1 MQTSTKFLFSLAV
14 IVVLSNPCVG
24 SSPRAN
30 IYFFLLSVYN
40 AELKSIPKII
50 SLIPQSKPGYEKG
63 EQESNQ
69 IPYPEKESLSGSRF
83 LFKLTVSKKQS
94 FESTFAVLRQFLAA
108 ETLLKQ

>member
-50 SLIPQSKPGYEKG
+50 SLIPHQNLDMKKVNK
-63 EQESNQ
+63 NQ
-69 IPYPEKESLSGSRF
+69 IKYHILKKNLYLVQDFYLS
-83 LFKLTVSKKQS
+83 
-94 FESTFAVLRQFLAA
+94 
-108 ETLLKQ
+108 